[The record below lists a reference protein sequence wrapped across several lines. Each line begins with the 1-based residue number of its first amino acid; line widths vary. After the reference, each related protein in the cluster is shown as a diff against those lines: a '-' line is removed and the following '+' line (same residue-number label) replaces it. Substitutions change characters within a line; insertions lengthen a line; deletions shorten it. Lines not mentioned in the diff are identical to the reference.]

1 MAFNGVDRNS
11 NRSAVFKLTF
21 AAGTQ
26 LHGSTA
32 PFLASNET
40 GFPGANNH
48 TLAEIMSSYWI
59 SFAVTGDPNPMRI
72 SEAPFWESYTAG
84 GDGSMA
90 EGESVGFTVNKVT
103 YTTIGP
109 GPDPDVGA
117 KCGFFGSH
125 PYDLRN

>member
-26 LHGSTA
+26 LHGSTT

-59 SFAVTGDPNPMRI
+59 SFAVTGDPNPLRI